1 MKTGQEYIESLKK
14 QKKVIYYN
22 GEKIDDYTS
31 HPAFVPHINAAA
43 VIYDMA
49 WDPQYE
55 DLAVTT
61 SHLTGQKINR
71 FTHIHHSPDDL
82 IKKVKLLRAAGQR
95 TGTCFQRCAGWDA
108 LHATYIV
115 TFGIDKKQGTEYH
128 RRFLKFL
135 ERVQTEDLMC
145 AAGVTDPK
153 GDRRLRPHEQQS
165 KDLFL
170 HVVETTPEGIIISG
184 AKAHQTG
191 AINSHEIIVFPTQ
204 AMTEEDKE
212 FAVIC
217 SVPADAPGITYVFGR
232 QTNDGRRLEKDL
244 TDTGNILYGSVG
256 GEALIIFK
264 DVFVPWQNVYMNGE
278 YEFTGKGVELFAVT
292 HRQNYGACKGGVM
305 DVLIGATSLITKYN
319 GVDKAS
325 HVKDKLVEMVHL
337 NETSFG
343 SSLGAGVESSLT
355 PSGAYVANPLL
366 ANTVKQN
373 ITRNIYEICRI
384 SQDLAGGILATLPA
398 NSDFEHPEIG
408 PILLQLFKG
417 VNEIAT
423 EDRIRIL
430 RLIENMTCGTALV
443 EAMHGAGS
451 PQAQRVG
458 MLRQANLA
466 SKENLAKR
474 LCSIDES

>member
-1 MKTGQEYIESLKK
+1 MKTGQEYIESIKK
-14 QKKVIYYN
+14 QNKIIYYS
-22 GEKIDDYTS
+22 GEKVDDYTS
-31 HPAFVPHINAAA
+31 YPAFVPHINAAA

-55 DLAVTT
+55 DLAVTK

-71 FTHIHHSPDDL
+71 FTHIHQNADDL

-95 TGTCFQRCAGWDA
+95 TGTCFQRCAGWDS

-115 TFGIDKKQGTEYH
+115 TYEIDQKHGTEYH
-128 RRFLKFL
+128 KRFIKFL

-153 GDRRLRPHEQQS
+153 GDRRLRPHEQ
-165 KDLFL
+165 KYKGLFM
-170 HVVETTPEGIIISG
+170 HVVEEKSDGIIISG

-191 AINSHEIIVFPTQ
+191 AINSHEILIFPTQ
-204 AMTEEDKE
+204 AMTKEDKD
-212 FAVIC
+212 FAITCTVA
-217 SVPADAPGITYVFGR
+217 ADAPGISYVFGR
-232 QTNDGRRLEKDL
+232 QTNDSRRLEKDL
-244 TDTGNILYGSVG
+244 VDTGNVLYGSVG
-256 GEALIIFK
+256 GESLIIF
-264 DVFVPWQNVYMNGE
+264 DNVFVPWENVYMNGE
-278 YEFTGKGVELFAVT
+278 YEFTGRGVELFAVT

-305 DVLIGATSLITKYN
+305 DVLIGATSLIAKYN

-337 NETSFG
+337 NETMFG
-343 SSLGAGVESSLT
+343 GSLGAGVESSLT
-355 PSGAYVANPLL
+355 PSGAYMVNSLL

-373 ITRNIYEICRI
+373 ATRFIYEICRI
-384 SQDLAGGILATLPA
+384 SQDLAGGVLATLPA
-398 NSDFEHPEIG
+398 NSDFTHPEIG
-408 PILLQLFKG
+408 PVLMQLFKG
-417 VNEIAT
+417 VDEIPT
-423 EDRIRIL
+423 EDKIRVL

-458 MLRQANLA
+458 MLRQANLG

-474 LCSIDES
+474 LCSISVS